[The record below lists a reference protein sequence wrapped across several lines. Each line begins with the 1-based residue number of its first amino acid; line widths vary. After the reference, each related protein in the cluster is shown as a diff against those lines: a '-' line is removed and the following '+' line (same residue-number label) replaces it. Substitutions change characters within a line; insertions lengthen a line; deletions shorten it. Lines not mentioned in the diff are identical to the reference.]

1 MKRCQAHLTWHR
13 CLLHVQ
19 QDMRVDTQGN
29 ADVRVPNISLTTSED
44 ELAGLEWAI
53 AEQVHH
59 HAPLQV
65 AEQQFCTVPGVGP
78 RVALPLL
85 VAYARY
91 RAPAGEQGTAK
102 GVVAYGGLD
111 PQSDEGG
118 ASIRRRALISRQG
131 GRLQRA
137 RLHMGALGAYHGANP
152 SHTFYQW
159 LVDRGKP
166 KKLALIAVARR
177 ADELLLGTSAS
188 VGQMSRQG

>member
-1 MKRCQAHLTWHR
+1 
-13 CLLHVQ
+13 
-19 QDMRVDTQGN
+19 MRVDTQGN

-59 HAPLQV
+59 HAPLQA
-65 AEQQFCTVPGVGP
+65 AEQRFCTVPGVGP
-78 RVALPLL
+78 RVALPPL

-111 PQSDEGG
+111 PQPHEGG

-137 RLHMGALGAYHGANP
+137 RLYMGAL
-152 SHTFYQW
+152 
-159 LVDRGKP
+159 
-166 KKLALIAVARR
+166 
-177 ADELLLGTSAS
+177 SA
-188 VGQMSRQG
+188 